1 VDAGRD
7 VRVGQH
13 PPGKLRKHEIIV
25 EATNVAM
32 AGMDPMEFLT
42 TESPVVMLC
51 MQAIAANVAEIR
63 AKQNGN

>member
-1 VDAGRD
+1 
-7 VRVGQH
+7 
-13 PPGKLRKHEIIV
+13 V